1 MASLVGAILFLHPIT
16 LPIFH
21 SPGCYPML
29 PHCLPC
35 RVSRGAATFPHR
47 LPLRSIPP
55 PRFACGS
62 SHSRG
67 HGRPR
72 SVRKSS
78 RLRGKCLFTE
88 LPLLRHSKSF
98 GPSAPIAYDTSVSPP
113 DEAIAWPGCRCW
125 VLDDAVSSQGRRCW
139 VANDA
144 TGCPW
149 HSSCKS
155 PRTLQ
160 KCKLLI
166 TKQLTFE
173 AVLGEHKLSS
183 PSTRLKVNHLCIRC
197 LCFESVRGD
206 LQEGHSYA
214 SRCHLSFC
222 SSTKMPILCSGG

>member
-1 MASLVGAILFLHPIT
+1 
-16 LPIFH
+16 
-21 SPGCYPML
+21 ML
-29 PHCLPC
+29 QHCLPC
-35 RVSRGAATFPHR
+35 RGSRGSATLPHR

-98 GPSAPIAYDTSVSPP
+98 DPSAPIAYATSVSPP
-113 DEAIAWPGCRCW
+113 DEAIAWPGRRYPIGNKALAWPGFRCW
-125 VLDDAVSSQGRRCW
+125 VLNDAVSSQGRRCW

-144 TGCPW
+144 AGCPW

-166 TKQLTFE
+166 TKQLTFGT
-173 AVLGEHKLSS
+173 VLGEHKLSS
-183 PSTRLKVNHLCIRC
+183 PSTRLKVNHLCIRR